1 MLAEGVQAVVNELNV
16 LDIVLLVIMVLAAVG
31 GWRTSG
37 ALRIGRL
44 AGLLLGAML
53 GLAVAG
59 LIMPLTAGPGLRLL
73 IAVVALLLGAAIL
86 GGVGGWVGLAV
97 ARGLQNLRL
106 GVADRALGSVLSAL
120 IALLACWLLLAVA
133 VVFWPDS
140 GLAAATETSSLIE
153 AVDNALPV
161 RAR

>member
-1 MLAEGVQAVVNELNV
+1 MSELNV
-16 LDIVLLVIMVLAAVG
+16 LDIALLVIMVLAAVG

-37 ALRIGRL
+37 ASRVGRL
-44 AGLLLGAML
+44 AGLLLGALL

-59 LIMPLTAGPGLRLL
+59 LVMPVPAGPGLRLL
-73 IAVVALLLGAAIL
+73 IAVVLLLVGAAVL

-106 GVADRALGSVLSAL
+106 GVADRALGAVVSGV

-140 GLAAATETSSLIE
+140 ALAVATGNSNLIE
-153 AVDNALPV
+153 AVDNALPI